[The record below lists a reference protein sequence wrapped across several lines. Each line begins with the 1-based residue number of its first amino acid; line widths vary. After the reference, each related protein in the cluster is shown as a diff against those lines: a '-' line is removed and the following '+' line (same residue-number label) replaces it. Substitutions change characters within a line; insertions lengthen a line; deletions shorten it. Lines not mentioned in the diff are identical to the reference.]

1 MKIRLLSVIICTLA
15 VTSFAAEPPELIAR
29 RADHLRA
36 ISRVQI
42 PALTSYIR
50 TLEPL
55 KQQFSREGKADAAV
69 AVDAEIKSIQ
79 DQLNAAQA
87 AINITTAA
95 PVQLQIESATYGHQP
110 SKRVADV
117 TAAIRSAVDSGAA
130 SIVIANKDL
139 GLQGADPAPG
149 AHKTSVVIYRV
160 NGKRK
165 EKILDENATL
175 NLRDLK

>member
-1 MKIRLLSVIICTLA
+1 MKTRLLVAIVSIIA

-36 ISRVQI
+36 ISRAQI
-42 PALTSYIR
+42 PALTTYIR

-55 KQQFSREGKADAAV
+55 KQQFTREGKADAAL

-79 DQLNAAQA
+79 EQLNAAQVA
-87 AINITTAA
+87 TNITTA
-95 PVQLQIESATYGHQP
+95 PPTQLQIESATYGHQQ

-139 GLQGADPAPG
+139 GLQGSDPSPG
-149 AHKTSVVIYRV
+149 AHKTAVVVYRI

-175 NLRDLK
+175 NLKDLK